1 MVPRLIRR
9 SQMDIRFPLAQIRLR
24 QMVLLGRL
32 VFESYCFSEELVAF
46 TTRPR
51 RVYVRFVSFPVQ
63 GPKRSSRR
71 WYPVHLDTLK
81 WSTASLN
88 AF

>member
-9 SQMDIRFPLAQIRLR
+9 PQMDIRLPVAQIRLR
-24 QMVLLGRL
+24 QMVLLGRF
-32 VFESYCFSEELVAF
+32 VFDSYCFSEGLVAF

-51 RVYVRFVSFPVQ
+51 RVYVRFVLFPVQ
-63 GPKRSSRR
+63 APKRSSRR
-71 WYPVHLDTLK
+71 WYSVHEDTLT
-81 WSTASLN
+81 WSTAPLS